1 MLSRIARLEERLLQ
15 SEARFQNS
23 PKPSAAVEE
32 SGYGSDT
39 GTATRRPSTTFSAST
54 TSLFSPELMSAGPSP
69 AVINSPEMV
78 SMAEETAT
86 EDRTP
91 KKVHVTHAHSVW
103 LWPATQD
110 LLKESSPT
118 AMSDLQYSEIRW
130 LMRRQRPPWAASHS
144 CRPEIETRA
153 SPDRGLVTMWFGLS
167 YAQIVDLCNLYFN
180 TFNFLYPFLDRG
192 VFFSSTL
199 PGALALTPPS
209 PPGFPP
215 PGFPQQGSQ
224 SPPSPPSPPQKTEE
238 KTTVLLLVLALAH
251 VAQEGSFGEAVP
263 GTTGVRGGTKE
274 RPPGVEWFDAAR
286 RRLGFTAT
294 GYGLENV
301 WISALVG

>member
-192 VFFSSTL
+192 VFFSSFSSAEDGGENDRFVI
-199 PGALALTPPS
+199 GACTSTRRARGQLWGGGA
-209 PPGFPP
+209 GDH
-215 PGFPQQGSQ
+215 GCERWNQGA
-224 SPPSPPSPPQKTEE
+224 T
-238 KTTVLLLVLALAH
+238 A
-251 VAQEGSFGEAVP
+251 GG
-263 GTTGVRGGTKE
+263 GV
-274 RPPGVEWFDAAR
+274 V
-286 RRLGFTAT
+286 
-294 GYGLENV
+294 
-301 WISALVG
+301 